1 MILYDLID
9 VIACVS
15 VTTAAAVT
23 IAATT
28 VCLLLLLKE
37 EREESGLGLGWF
49 ERKKKVL
56 RNLKESR
63 GRAEDKESGE
73 VQTKRSQTLLN

>member
-1 MILYDLID
+1 MIHYDLID

-15 VTTAAAVT
+15 VAAAAAAVT

-28 VCLLLLLKE
+28 VCLLLLLKG
-37 EREESGLGLGWF
+37 EREKRVRLGWF

-63 GRAEDKESGE
+63 GRGEDKSRVRCRRNEA
-73 VQTKRSQTLLN
+73 RRC